1 MGVNVPTNL
10 NLFFFET
17 DLVCKNRSFFN
28 RFSLI
33 SFQKKDKDDHR
44 QKFSPAPV
52 GKREPPPRP
61 TKMSFSRDILLHHG
75 GCWEGLDYTGGER
88 ELITVDF
95 GPECFDELYST
106 VIECTAPIPNDCMV
120 LLHSLQDEGDGTVCK
135 KMIRKASDMNYIFS
149 QTSNVQRH
157 SIFVTINKKGNVGG
171 ETSSR
176 DHQVRQPA
184 FDARTFGNVTHDP
197 HVRQQ
202 AFDDRTFAR
211 DLHVRQ
217 QAFPRDP
224 NVRQQSFD
232 DRTFAR
238 DTHVPQ
244 QQAFEDSYN
253 DWGSHSARSFPEAYG
268 GPVRQLVDVVD
279 ARGFVFEAFEMFV
292 DSYGAKE
299 DILNKSLTIFDRR
312 RLNWRAHDTI
322 SSSRQNNTNAPAYPA
337 WRIPG
342 SQFDLPEDTEMI
354 KEKTLLNVGDTFDCK
369 KDLIDAVGV
378 YRLQNRGSCR
388 VVYSDTGR
396 FKLVCSINGCE
407 FKVRARGNC
416 DLWTLNGL
424 HPHTCQNDPRYN
436 NYCRVPSKV
445 VASHFAPRLLQEN
458 SKLTPRAMMNEFR
471 DAYSIDINYDLA
483 LRAKHQA
490 YSLMYGT
497 EKTSFSTLPSYLY
510 MLRKTNPGT
519 VTAVNVDDETGQFH
533 NAFFALGPA
542 IKGFRENARPVIV
555 VDGTFLTGKYKGIL
569 FVAVAQDGNNQ
580 IFPLAAGIGHVENDE
595 TWTWFL
601 RNLERAYGSPD
612 DLLII
617 SDGAK
622 SISNAIERAFPR
634 AKHGLCVV
642 HIARNLKIYGK
653 DACKLFF
660 QAANSCDPSVFAA
673 KLKRLNN
680 VSPGAYQHV
689 LKLGPKRWAR
699 SCCDV
704 RRYDFMTSNAAESFN
719 NRIRW
724 ARSLPVTSVFEILRS
739 ISERWF
745 YERNQ
750 AAMAREH
757 ELTEAVE
764 KILGEV
770 IENGAKL
777 TAENLSAH
785 KFTVKDRFNNHVVD
799 MSENSCTCRE
809 FEIMSIPCMHAAA
822 AARKMGKTLH
832 AYVDDYYR
840 MTALREMWADMVM
853 PLPNPSTWEIPDGVS
868 SLKCIPPDNPRQA
881 GRPKTSRQ
889 SAVPEGASSS
899 RRKKQACKRCGSD
912 EHNRA
917 KCKVYMDL
925 LDAEPPEPAE
935 SDHDLPESSV
945 NVRKRAPRRC
955 SVCKSTEH
963 LKNKCPNKPPE
974 PQLFDYSD

>member
-1 MGVNVPTNL
+1 
-10 NLFFFET
+10 
-17 DLVCKNRSFFN
+17 
-28 RFSLI
+28 
-33 SFQKKDKDDHR
+33 
-44 QKFSPAPV
+44 
-52 GKREPPPRP
+52 
-61 TKMSFSRDILLHHG
+61 MSFSRDILLHHG

-135 KMIRKASDMNYIFS
+135 KRIRKASDMNYIFS

-354 KEKTLLNVGDTFDCK
+354 KQKTLLNVGDTFDCK

-822 AARKMGKTLH
+822 AARKWGKPYT
-832 AYVDDYYR
+832 V
-840 MTALREMWADMVM
+840 W
-853 PLPNPSTWEIPDGVS
+853 VS

>member
-1 MGVNVPTNL
+1 
-10 NLFFFET
+10 
-17 DLVCKNRSFFN
+17 
-28 RFSLI
+28 
-33 SFQKKDKDDHR
+33 
-44 QKFSPAPV
+44 
-52 GKREPPPRP
+52 
-61 TKMSFSRDILLHHG
+61 MSSSRDILLHHG
-75 GCWEGLDYTGGER
+75 GCWEGLDYAGGER
-88 ELITVDF
+88 ELITIDF
-95 GPECFDELYST
+95 GPQCFDELFNT
-106 VIECTAPIPNDCMV
+106 VVECTTPIPNGCMF
-120 LLHSLQDEGDGTVCK
+120 LFHSLQDEGDGTVCK
-135 KMIRKASDMNYIFS
+135 KRIRKASDMNYIFS

-157 SIFVTINKKGNVGG
+157 SIFVTINKMRNVGG

-184 FDARTFGNVTHDP
+184 FDSRTFGNVTRDP

-202 AFDDRTFAR
+202 AFDDLTFSR
-211 DLHVRQ
+211 DLHVRQQAFPCDPNVRQ

-253 DWGSHSARSFPEAYG
+253 DWGSHSRPSFHEASDEL
-268 GPVRQLVDVVD
+268 VRQLVDVVD

-342 SQFDLPEDTEMI
+342 SQFDLPEDTEVI

-369 KDLIDAVGV
+369 KDLTDAVGV
-378 YRLQNRGSCR
+378 YRLQNRGNCR
-388 VVYSDTGR
+388 VKYSDTGR
-396 FKLVCSINGCE
+396 FKLVCSIDGCE
-407 FKVRARGNC
+407 FKVRARANC
-416 DLWTLNGL
+416 DFWTVNGL

-471 DAYSIDINYDLA
+471 DAYSIEINYDLA

-510 MLRKTNPGT
+510 MLRETNPGT
-519 VTAVNVDDETGQFH
+519 VTAVNVDDETGQFQ

-542 IKGFRENARPVIV
+542 IRGFREHARPVIV

-569 FVAVAQDGNNQ
+569 FVAVTQDGNNQ
-580 IFPLAAGIGHVENDE
+580 IFLLAAGIGHVENDE

-642 HIARNLKIYGK
+642 HIIRNLKSYGK
-653 DACKLFF
+653 DACKLFN
-660 QAANSCDPSVFAA
+660 QAANSCDPGVFAA

-764 KILGEV
+764 KQLGEV
-770 IENGAKL
+770 IEKGANL
-777 TAENLSAH
+777 TAEHVSAH
-785 KFTVKDRFNNHVVD
+785 MFKVKDGFNNHVVD

-809 FEIMSIPCMHAAA
+809 FEIMLIPCKHAAA

-840 MTALREMWADMVM
+840 MTALREMWADIVM
-853 PLPNPSTWEIPDGVS
+853 PLPNPSTWEIPDEVS

-912 EHNRA
+912 QHNRA

-925 LDAEPPEPAE
+925 LNAEPPEPAE